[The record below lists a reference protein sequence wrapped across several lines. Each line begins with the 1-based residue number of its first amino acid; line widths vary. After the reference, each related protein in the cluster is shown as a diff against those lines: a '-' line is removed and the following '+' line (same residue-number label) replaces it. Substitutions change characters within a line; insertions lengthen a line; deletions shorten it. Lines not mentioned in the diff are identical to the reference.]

1 MTPKRMIASA
11 SLCLASLTACASPTP
26 LTEIRVERV
35 EIPAPLLR
43 CAEEP
48 PVPSSGGTWAEFF
61 GYVIDLRA
69 AGEDCRAKLGA
80 IRLRNRAATPS
91 ALGARFGG

>member
-1 MTPKRMIASA
+1 MTPKRMIGLALLSI
-11 SLCLASLTACASPTP
+11 ASLTACASPAP

-48 PVPSSGGTWAEFF
+48 AIPSSGGTWAEFL
-61 GYVIDLRA
+61 GWIIDLRA
-69 AGEDCRAKLGA
+69 AGEDCRAKLAA
-80 IRLRNRAATPS
+80 IRERQ
-91 ALGARFGG
+91 

>member
-1 MTPKRMIASA
+1 MTPKRMSVFL
-11 SLCLASLTACASPTP
+11 SLSIASLTACASPEP

-48 PVPSSGGTWAEFF
+48 PVPAAGGTWAEFL
-61 GYVIDLRA
+61 GWVIDLRA
-69 AGEDCRAKLGA
+69 AGEDCRAKLAA
-80 IRLRNRAATPS
+80 IRGRQN
-91 ALGARFGG
+91 

>member
-11 SLCLASLTACASPTP
+11 SLCLASLTACASPAP

-48 PVPSSGGTWAEFF
+48 PIPSSGGAWAEFL
-61 GYVIDLRA
+61 GWIVDLRA
-69 AGEDCRAKLGA
+69 AGEDCRARLAA
-80 IRLRNRAATPS
+80 IRSRQIP
-91 ALGARFGG
+91 